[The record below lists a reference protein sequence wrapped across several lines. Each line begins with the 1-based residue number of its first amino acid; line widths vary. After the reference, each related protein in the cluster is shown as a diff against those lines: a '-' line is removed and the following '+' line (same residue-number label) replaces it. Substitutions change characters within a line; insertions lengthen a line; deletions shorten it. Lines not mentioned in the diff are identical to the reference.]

1 MSSSENRS
9 SSSHRRRPTSANVSQ
24 TGTVP
29 EKKSLKIIGWIAT
42 SLSILMYVSY
52 IAQIIDNVHGHKGNF
67 LQPLIACINCSFWV
81 VYGFL
86 QTPKDKPII
95 FANLPGIFLGAIT
108 CFTSF

>member
-1 MSSSENRS
+1 MPSSESPS
-9 SSSHRRRPTSANVSQ
+9 SYSAKKRPAGANVSR
-24 TGTVP
+24 TGVAP
-29 EKKSLKIIGWIAT
+29 EKKYLKIIGWIAT

-52 IAQIIDNVHGHKGNF
+52 IAQIIDNLHGQKGNF

-108 CFTSF
+108 CITSF